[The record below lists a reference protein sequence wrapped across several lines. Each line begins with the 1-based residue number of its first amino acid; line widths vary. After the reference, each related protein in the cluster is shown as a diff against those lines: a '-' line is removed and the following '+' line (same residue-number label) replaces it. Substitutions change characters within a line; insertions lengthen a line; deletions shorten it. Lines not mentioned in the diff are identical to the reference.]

1 MSEIRQLSRKQK
13 IDFVVTV
20 WLCSDEV
27 GGTGEDFLDINEVAI
42 KALKVELTVDILSD
56 KPISMLAWFW
66 RLERALSKMENLP
79 EFCE

>member
-56 KPISMLAWFW
+56 KPISMLAWF
-66 RLERALSKMENLP
+66 
-79 EFCE
+79 